1 MFTIDDEH
9 RALLEYLKTK
19 QATLLVDD
27 FMKSDAKKTLDNLY
41 YSLTKD
47 MVSNPELCINNV
59 KSCVYSIH
67 NQSQFRRQQAL
78 VVLTNLL
85 KSKNIPF
92 NNIVDESLIDR
103 EKLSEEEATALGNII
118 TNFNTNK
125 VVIEKTEFM
134 ISSIEKINHKE
145 LVKLWSSV
153 KVEHLDAVLNALA
166 NNNIEVI
173 QLLDIY
179 YSITV

>member
-1 MFTIDDEH
+1 MFQIDDDH
-9 RALLEYLKTK
+9 SALLEYLKTN

-27 FMKSDAKKTLDNLY
+27 FMKSDTKKSLKNLY
-41 YSLTKD
+41 YCLTKD
-47 MVSNPELCINNV
+47 MVADPELCINNI

-85 KSKNIPF
+85 KSRNIPF
-92 NNIVDESLIDR
+92 NNVVDESLIDK

-118 TNFNTNK
+118 TNFNTNLL
-125 VVIEKTEFM
+125 IINKTELM
-134 ISSIEKINHKE
+134 INSIEKINHKE
-145 LVKLWSSV
+145 LIKLWSSV

-179 YSITV
+179 YSISV

>member
-1 MFTIDDEH
+1 MFQIDDDH
-9 RALLEYLKTK
+9 SALLEYLKTK

-27 FMKSDAKKTLDNLY
+27 FMKSDTKKSLKNLY
-41 YSLTKD
+41 YCLTKD
-47 MVSNPELCINNV
+47 MVADPELCINNI

-85 KSKNIPF
+85 KSRNIPF
-92 NNIVDESLIDR
+92 NNVVDESLIDK

-118 TNFNTNK
+118 TNFNTNLL
-125 VVIEKTEFM
+125 IINKTELM
-134 ISSIEKINHKE
+134 INSIEKINHKE
-145 LVKLWSSV
+145 LIKLWSSV

-179 YSITV
+179 YSISV

>member
-1 MFTIDDEH
+1 MFQIDDDH
-9 RALLEYLKTK
+9 SALLEYLKTK

-27 FMKSDAKKTLDNLY
+27 FMKSDTKKSLKNLY
-41 YSLTKD
+41 YCLTKD
-47 MVSNPELCINNV
+47 MVADPELCINNI

-85 KSKNIPF
+85 KSRNIPF
-92 NNIVDESLIDR
+92 NNVVDESLIDK

-118 TNFNTNK
+118 TNFNTNLL
-125 VVIEKTEFM
+125 IINKTELM
-134 ISSIEKINHKE
+134 INSIEKINHKE
-145 LVKLWSSV
+145 LIKLWSSV

-173 QLLDIY
+173 AVLDIY
-179 YSITV
+179 YSMSV